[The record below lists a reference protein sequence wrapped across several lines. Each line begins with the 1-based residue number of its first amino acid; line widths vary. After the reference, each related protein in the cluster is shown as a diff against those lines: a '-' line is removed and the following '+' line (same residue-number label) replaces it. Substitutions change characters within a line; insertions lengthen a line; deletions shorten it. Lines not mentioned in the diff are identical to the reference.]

1 MRTFLRRVRS
11 SRAIFFV
18 TVVVLT
24 AAAMIGA
31 TGAAGTTATMTF
43 PFPFAGSNA
52 CVIPAEDFLAT
63 GNLRLAISGT
73 ASSGGTSRSQIDTTL
88 QGLQA
93 QVLTPFGT
101 KKYVVP
107 GESTESFII
116 DDDLA
121 PYHLTIESM
130 VQFVRQG
137 DDGTY
142 LIGDDFYEHVVVR
155 VRVNA
160 NGTATV
166 DDVSGDSRCQ

>member
-1 MRTFLRRVRS
+1 MRHFLRCVRS
-11 SRAIFFV
+11 SRAIFFLMV
-18 TVVVLT
+18 GVGT

-31 TGAAGTTATMTF
+31 TGAAGTTTTTSA
-43 PFPFAGSNA
+43 PFGFAGTNA
-52 CVIPAEDFLAT
+52 CVIPAEDFVAT
-63 GNLRLAISGT
+63 GNLRLSISGT
-73 ASSGGTSRSQIDTTL
+73 ASSGGTSRSQIGTTL

-93 QVLTPFGT
+93 QVVTLSGT

-107 GESTESFII
+107 GESTQSFII
-116 DDDLA
+116 DNDGA
-121 PYHLTIESM
+121 PFLFTFESI

-142 LIGDDFYEHVVVR
+142 ITGDDFYEHVLFR

-166 DDVSGDSRCQ
+166 DDVSGDTRCQ